1 MNNDTFKALITFGA
15 TTEGLVY
22 KVRFILAFK
31 CLVGGNIFSGLK
43 REEVRGVYLS
53 FCYA

>member
-1 MNNDTFKALITFGA
+1 MNNDTFKASITFVA
-15 TTEGLVY
+15 MTEGLMY

-43 REEVRGVYLS
+43 RGEVRGVYLS
-53 FCYA
+53 SCYA